1 MPSESFDSY
10 FRGML
15 QRKHPRAVHPG
26 YVNEAL
32 NVAFIGGTPVSRPGI
47 RPFTGVKFSGNVRG
61 MGWHVDDTGFRELL
75 VAAGAAFQR
84 AVEGGDPVNLPLT
97 NLPAVDQTRTE
108 PERVNFLSLSGG
120 AATTIIYDGV
130 NQNLKWT
137 GTALTKLGF
146 VRGTT
151 PPAPTI
157 AGGGNIDAG
166 TRDYV
171 ITFFSTLHEGDPSA
185 TPTSVTN
192 AAGQQNTFASPVQG
206 VDFDDPQISEWRL
219 YRTRKGAKDFFFVGS
234 ADIGLPITD
243 NVADDDLDAGTPLEE
258 LRNTAPPAPFVA
270 MCEHRGQVVGV
281 TNDDLNIIRFSN
293 FDEQY
298 MVPEGWPADWV
309 WPVAH
314 GDGDEIRAL
323 VSFHEYIVVFKT
335 NGAWALSG
343 TWPDFQI
350 VPVLAAGGGKRIG
363 IGVNAPGSILQIENQ
378 VIFASRDGIYA
389 LERGNGVEATRLSG
403 PIDDLYA
410 AARFSLGAATS
421 FDRKRRL
428 FVMWG
433 HG

>member
-10 FRGML
+10 FRGIL

-47 RPFTGVKFSGNVRG
+47 RPFTGVKCTANVRG
-61 MGWHVDDTGFRELL
+61 MKFHVDETGFQELL
-75 VAAGAAFQR
+75 IATGASFQR
-84 AVEGGDPVNLPLT
+84 AIEGGDPVDLPLT
-97 NLPAVDQTRTE
+97 NLPVADQTRTE

-120 AATTIIYDGV
+120 TPTTLIYDGV

-137 GTALTKLGF
+137 GQVLTKMGF

-151 PPAPTI
+151 VPAPTI
-157 AGGGNIDAG
+157 AGGGNIEAG

-171 ITFFSTLHEGDPSA
+171 LTFFSGLHEGDPTA
-185 TPTSVTN
+185 APTTVSNT
-192 AAGQQNTFASPVQG
+192 AGQKNTFASPVQG

-219 YRTRKGAKDFFFVGS
+219 YRTIKGGKDYFFVAS
-234 ADIGLPITD
+234 ADIGLPIEDNLTD
-243 NVADDDLDAGTPLEE
+243 DQVASSTPLEE
-258 LRNTAPPAPFVA
+258 LKNTQPPAPFVA

-281 TNDDLNIIRFSN
+281 TNDDLNIVRFSN

-298 MVPEGWPADWV
+298 MVPEGWPADWIY
-309 WPVAH
+309 PVAH

-335 NGAWALSG
+335 NGAWAMSG
-343 TWPDFQI
+343 TWPDMTI
-350 VPVLAAGGGKRIG
+350 VPILAAGGGNRIG
-363 IGVNAPGSILQIENQ
+363 IGVNAPGSVLQIENQ
-378 VIFASRDGIYA
+378 VMFVSRDGVYT
-389 LERGNGVEATRLSG
+389 LERGGTVQAKRLTG
-403 PIDDLYA
+403 PIDDLFA
-410 AARFSLGAATS
+410 AAKFSLNAAAS

-428 FVMWG
+428 FINWG